1 MRRARLTR
9 GGEVDFRLRRKA
21 AWLKKLPNM
30 VGRNAKPRRKMV
42 PVIER
47 MYGRRS
53 TAKLSYIRNFRG
65 RSWRGTPMREHARYM
80 EQAHDPDPKHREPGF
95 DAVRERVDISGEAHN
110 WALAR
115 DRLHWR
121 ITLSPEDWERLNIR
135 EHTREVMAHMEK
147 DLGTK
152 LRWVAIEH
160 TNTDHHHLHILLR
173 GTRDTVDRN
182 GKAVTLMIPQEYIT
196 RGVRAVS
203 ERLIEQQLGPRTE
216 REYLQGRANGI
227 EAERWTDID
236 RAIERK
242 LEDGVADYAFARHL
256 SERSRPRVQ
265 QEMERL
271 AYLEGRGFARSVG
284 PNAWEVDGDLKQ
296 RLKELQVEN
305 DLVRA
310 KARER
315 KQQWELERGV
325 A

>member
-1 MRRARLTR
+1 MRQARFTR
-9 GGEVDFRLRRKA
+9 GGEVDFKLRRKA
-21 AWLKKLPNM
+21 AWLKKLPRM
-30 VGRNAKPRRKMV
+30 VGRNARPRRIAR
-42 PVIER
+42 VIER
-47 MYGRRS
+47 IYGRRS
-53 TAKLSYIRNFRG
+53 MVKLSYIRNFRG
-65 RSWRGTPMREHARYM
+65 REWRATPLREQARYM
-80 EQAHDPDPKHREPGF
+80 EQAHHADPKHREPGF
-95 DAVRERVDISGEAHN
+95 DVGREYVDISAEARN

-121 ITLSPEDWERLNIR
+121 IILSPEDWGRIDIR
-135 EHTREVMAHMEK
+135 THTREVMAQIEK

-160 TNTDHHHLHILLR
+160 TNTKHHHLHILLR
-173 GTRDTVDRN
+173 GVRDTVDRN
-182 GKAVTLMIPQEYIT
+182 GKAVTLTMPQEYIT
-196 RGVRAVS
+196 RGVREVS

-216 REYLQGRANGI
+216 REYLDGRAQGI

-236 RAIERK
+236 GAIQRK
-242 LEDGVADYAFARHL
+242 LENGVADYAFARHL

-284 PNAWEVDGDLKQ
+284 RDAWEVDGDLRQ

-305 DLVRA
+305 DLVRT

-315 KQQWELERGV
+315 KQQWELERGI